1 MKAGELQ
8 RTGLLFGF
16 WGWDAPSRDI
26 DRASKN
32 NMADACDDMFFF
44 GDDLEAILGVLEEE
58 EDLDEHFREAAADV
72 SYRICFN
79 S

>member
-1 MKAGELQ
+1 
-8 RTGLLFGF
+8 
-16 WGWDAPSRDI
+16 
-26 DRASKN
+26 
-32 NMADACDDMFFF
+32 MADACDDMFFF

-58 EDLDEHFREAAADV
+58 EDLDEHFRKAAADV